1 MKGDRCLI
9 TAPLLTQ
16 SEIVKRSPV
25 QNLASVFVPG
35 FPNDRAGIE
44 NRSGWTIAAR
54 SLSILVLV
62 GGSIGLLPV
71 AMAAPTEPLLD
82 RASNGMVT
90 SAHPL
95 ASQIGRDVLKKGG
108 NAVDAA
114 VATTLAISV
123 VEPFSAGLG
132 GGGFLLFYD
141 GKTGKTVALDF
152 RERAPLQATR
162 NLYLDAQGKVRPKAS
177 TEGAL
182 AVAVPGTIAGL
193 AEVHQRYGK
202 LPWKTLVEPAIDL
215 AEQGFSVSWQYTRAS
230 QGSQAVLKQPEAQ
243 RIFTRQGQPL
253 QPGDRLI
260 QTDLARTLRS
270 ISISPQNFY
279 RGTVAQAIVQDVQGQ
294 GGILSIEDLQ
304 TYRPIWR
311 QPLCGP
317 FRQYQVCSMPPPSSG
332 GVHLLQMLNLLDTP
346 ALQTGSWHQ
355 PDTVQMMAETMRIAY
370 RDRAQYLGDPD
381 FVAIP
386 VQGLISPAY
395 AQRRRTEINL
405 NRATLSRQVPL
416 VDPRAF
422 QTVNPKVPAA
432 SPAGVKQLKPLQ
444 PQESDD
450 TSHLTVV
457 DRDRNAVSL
466 TFTINLGFGS
476 GVVPKGTGVLLNNEM
491 DDFAVAPNTPNA
503 FGLVGDNA
511 NAIAPRKTPL
521 SSMTPTI
528 VTEKGKFRMAVGSP
542 GGSTIITTV
551 LQSLLNHLI
560 YGMDIR
566 RSIAAPRIHHQW
578 LPDELRVEQWG
589 LDPLTR
595 QALEQRGQTLRDRD
609 SWGNANGI
617 VALPD
622 GSLEGAADPRGEGAA
637 AGW

>member
-1 MKGDRCLI
+1 
-9 TAPLLTQ
+9 
-16 SEIVKRSPV
+16 
-25 QNLASVFVPG
+25 
-35 FPNDRAGIE
+35 
-44 NRSGWTIAAR
+44 
-54 SLSILVLV
+54 
-62 GGSIGLLPV
+62 
-71 AMAAPTEPLLD
+71 
-82 RASNGMVT
+82 MVT

-162 NLYLDAQGKVRPKAS
+162 NLYLDARGKVRPQAS
-177 TEGAL
+177 TKGAL

-202 LPWKTLVEPAIDL
+202 LPWQTLVEPAIDL
-215 AEQGFSVSWQYTRAS
+215 AEQGFPVSWQYTRTS
-230 QGSQAVLKQPEAQ
+230 QGAQAVLQQPEAQ
-243 RIFTRQGQPL
+243 RIFTHQGQPL

-260 QTDLARTLRS
+260 QTDLAKTLRS
-270 ISISPQNFY
+270 IAISPQNFY
-279 RGTVAQAIVQDVQGQ
+279 RGTIAQAIVQDVQVQ
-294 GGILSIEDLQ
+294 GGILSIEDLR

-346 ALQTGSWHQ
+346 ALHTGGWHH
-355 PDTVQMMAETMRIAY
+355 PDTVQMMVEAMRIAY

-395 AQRRRTEINL
+395 AQRRRTEIKL
-405 NRATLSRQVPL
+405 NQATPSGQVPL
-416 VDPRAF
+416 VDPWAF
-422 QTVNPKVPAA
+422 QPVNPKVPAA
-432 SPAGVKQLKPLQ
+432 NPAGVKQLKPLQ

-503 FGLVGDNA
+503 FGLVGDEA

-551 LQSLLNHLI
+551 LQSLLNHLVH
-560 YGMDIR
+560 GMDIR

-595 QALEQRGQTLRDRD
+595 QALEHRGQLLRDRD

-622 GSLEGAADPRGEGAA
+622 GRLEGAADPRGEGAA